1 MERIS
6 FANPHDYS
14 LTVSLP
20 QSLLEQC
27 LNDAQS
33 ILGETATLTK
43 SFLHLTRVL
52 LIKQGK
58 LEEAEVRI
66 GLLYYKEIE
75 CDISC
80 LYCKGGGGE
89 NLGGITA

>member
-1 MERIS
+1 MS
-6 FANPHDYS
+6 FANPHDYR

-33 ILGETATLTK
+33 ILGEADALTK
-43 SFLHLTRVL
+43 SFMHLTRVL
-52 LIKQGK
+52 LMKQGK

-80 LYCKGGGGE
+80 HYCKGGGGE
-89 NLGGITA
+89 NLGSISA